1 MRRLLQVSA
10 SRASPMGD
18 TLDACGRFT
27 DVAALGAL
35 APKLAQ
41 LIKRGV
47 GVNTRAGAA
56 RFVAA
61 LAARLGSDAR
71 PHTSILIKAR
81 TLLAFLFLQASFS

>member
-1 MRRLLQVSA
+1 MSA

-27 DVAALGAL
+27 DAAALGAL
-35 APKLAQ
+35 ALKLAQ

-71 PHTSILIKAR
+71 PHTSVLIKA
-81 TLLAFLFLQASFS
+81 LLMLLLLLLQAPTS

>member
-1 MRRLLQVSA
+1 MPVHAQVSA
-10 SRASPMGD
+10 SRSSPMGD

-27 DVAALGAL
+27 DGDALGAL
-35 APKLAQ
+35 APRLAQ

-47 GVNTRAGAA
+47 GVNTRAGTA

-71 PHTSILIKAR
+71 PLAGVLIKAR
-81 TLLAFLFLQASFS
+81 RICRHS

>member
-1 MRRLLQVSA
+1 
-10 SRASPMGD
+10 MGD

-27 DVAALGAL
+27 DAAALGAL
-35 APKLAQ
+35 ALKLAQ

-71 PHTSILIKAR
+71 PHTSVLIKA
-81 TLLAFLFLQASFS
+81 LLMLLLLLLQAPTS